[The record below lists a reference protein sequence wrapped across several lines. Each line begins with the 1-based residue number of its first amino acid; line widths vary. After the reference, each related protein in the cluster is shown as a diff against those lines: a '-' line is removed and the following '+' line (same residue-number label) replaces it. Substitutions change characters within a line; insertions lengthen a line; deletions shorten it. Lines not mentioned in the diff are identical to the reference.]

1 MNIWNWREREIKEKK
16 QIVHNVHDTWFSLFQ
31 TSSFSRKKRGV
42 VLWRCW
48 NEKEIIMIDDIR
60 PNFGNEESAISEW
73 HTART
78 HTELSQKID
87 SEKSRHSIDE
97 DSRRTVESR
106 TSSRIYFPF
115 DLFSSFFSHGRE
127 TNAFLSIYLTIT
139 K

>member
-1 MNIWNWREREIKEKK
+1 MNIWNWWERRNKGKK
-16 QIVHNVHDTWFSLFQ
+16 SKSCIMSMMHDFLSFK
-31 TSSFSRKKRGV
+31 TSSFSRKKRRGV

-78 HTELSQKID
+78 HTEHSQKID

-106 TSSRIYFPF
+106 TNSRIYFPF
-115 DLFSSFFSHGRE
+115 DFFFLLF
-127 TNAFLSIYLTIT
+127 FLTVERQMLF
-139 K
+139 